1 MKLSPRYYQQE
12 AVDAIFDYYQSE
24 DAGHS
29 LVCLPTATG
38 KSLVQSMIAEKIL
51 NEFSDCRILFV
62 THQPTLLEQNYNELI
77 DNLGLIDAGIYS
89 AKFKSRDEHNRII
102 FATIQSIHKK
112 ALELG
117 AFNLVI
123 VDEAHLCSPEQETM
137 YRRYF
142 KELFDFA
149 PYCKIIGLTATP
161 YRMKQGLLT
170 EGDKR
175 LFDEI
180 IYDYPLATAIK
191 EGYVCKPVG
200 KSSIHKPDTSGLHK
214 RGGEFIDSEMAE
226 IFDNA
231 EVITAACAEM
241 IELTQERKHI
251 LIFCVS
257 ILHAEHVT
265 KELNSLGMECAVI
278 HSKLSDSDKDRITE
292 DFKKGKIR
300 AVCNV
305 DMWTTGFNYK
315 EIDCIVLLRL
325 TNSVGLLMQ
334 MCGRGFRI
342 FPGKEDFLILDYAGN
357 FLLHGPLDKIEIK
370 TKGTDKDRG
379 VHTAPMKECPQ
390 CKQPVF
396 LSCMTCEHCGYKWP
410 VTVNHE
416 GEASGVSPISKYE
429 PPAEI
434 HLEPGD
440 THFYVHESKSG
451 QLCMRVC
458 YSISAMNSISEYICI
473 EHGGY
478 AETQAR
484 KWLKAALPS
493 GYPIPDTVEE
503 CMEMVDVFKRPHT
516 IFIDYNPKFPKIISR
531 IYPEDEEIEEQE
543 QPILN
548 KSFVR

>member
-1 MKLSPRYYQQE
+1 LKLEPRYYQQE
-12 AVDAIFDYYQSE
+12 AVDSIFDYYQSE

-51 NEFSDCRILFV
+51 KEFPDCRILFV

-112 ALELG
+112 ALNLG
-117 AFNLVI
+117 CFNLVI
-123 VDEAHLCSPEQETM
+123 VDESHLVSPEQETM
-137 YRRYF
+137 YRNYF
-142 KELFDFA
+142 KALFEIA

-170 EGDKR
+170 EGEKA

-214 RGGEFIDSEMAE
+214 RAGEYIDSEME
-226 IFDNA
+226 KIFDNQ
-231 EVITAACAEM
+231 EIITAACEEM
-241 IELTQERKHI
+241 IGLTSERKHI

-257 ILHAEHVT
+257 ILHAEHVA
-265 KELNSLGMECAVI
+265 KELTSLGLSCEAM
-278 HSKLSDSDKDRITE
+278 HSKLPDSERDRITNE
-292 DFKKGKIR
+292 FKSGAIR
-300 AVCNV
+300 AVTNV
-305 DMWTTGFNYK
+305 DCWTTGFNYK
-315 EIDCIVLLRL
+315 EIDCIVLMRL
-325 TNSVGLLMQ
+325 TASVGLLYQ

-357 FLLHGPLDKIEIK
+357 FLLHGPLDKIEVK
-370 TKGTDKDRG
+370 TRGTAKDRG

-396 LSCMTCEHCGYKWP
+396 LSAMTCEHCGYKWP
-410 VTVNHE
+410 VTVNHGDMAGDAE
-416 GEASGVSPISKYE
+416 PISKYQ
-429 PPAEI
+429 PPVEYN
-434 HLEPGD
+434 LEPYD
-440 THFYVHESKSG
+440 THYYVHEKNG
-451 QLCMRVC
+451 QLSMRVT
-458 YSISAMNSISEYICI
+458 YTVTALNSVSEWVCI
-473 EHGGY
+473 EHGGF
-478 AETQAR
+478 AEKHAR
-484 KWLKAALPS
+484 KWLKEALPS
-493 GYPIPDTVEE
+493 GYPIPDTVED
-503 CMEMVDVFKRPHT
+503 CMEMVDVFKKPCT
-516 IFIDYNPKFPKIISR
+516 IFVDYNQRFPRIISR
-531 IYPEDEEIEEQE
+531 IYPETEEPEETE
-543 QPILN
+543 TPIIN